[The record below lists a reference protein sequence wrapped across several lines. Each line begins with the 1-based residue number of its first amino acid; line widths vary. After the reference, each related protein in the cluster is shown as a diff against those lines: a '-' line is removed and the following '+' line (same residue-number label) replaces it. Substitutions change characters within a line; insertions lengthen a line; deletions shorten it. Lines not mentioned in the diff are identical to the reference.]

1 MPNYKNSRGGEQR
14 WNETGAGFITNQAV
28 FRDDFPGVALNPAI
42 WTSTV
47 GVGHG
52 IAVAGGA
59 LNISSGIAPN
69 TETVVK
75 SLVSFAVPNR
85 VRFIARASQRIANTE
100 MYLEVVDTTNDGQI
114 ARFLL
119 DGTVATSVKC
129 DALNAGISAGVTGV
143 AKLTTASDAVFEIQL
158 SEEEVCFA
166 DRPVDSVAAR
176 TSLLIRSRNVP
187 DPVDRYAIQIR
198 VKNLA
203 IPPVSSTTLTI
214 GAVVA
219 QESNEL
225 LTRIA
230 GGQGDISAAHSL
242 SAYLTGGL
250 VTISGFAAVAN
261 LATYWNDTVTPL
273 IAAGTYTG
281 TVRDLGISS
290 TQNRKTFYASAFA
303 DQAGTLFIDMSNDNI
318 AWRQAKKI
326 ACLAGDSV
334 ELSALICTRYYRV
347 RWVNGATAQAAF
359 MLNSG
364 VQGF

>member
-129 DALNAGISAGVTGV
+129 DALN
-143 AKLTTASDAVFEIQL
+143 
-158 SEEEVCFA
+158 
-166 DRPVDSVAAR
+166 
-176 TSLLIRSRNVP
+176 
-187 DPVDRYAIQIR
+187 
-198 VKNLA
+198 
-203 IPPVSSTTLTI
+203 
-214 GAVVA
+214 
-219 QESNEL
+219 
-225 LTRIA
+225 
-230 GGQGDISAAHSL
+230 SAAHSL

>member
-14 WNETGAGFITNQAV
+14 WNANGAGLVANQFA
-28 FRDDFPGVALNPAI
+28 FRDDFAGVALNPAI
-42 WTSTV
+42 WSSAI
-47 GVGHG
+47 GVGHNLT
-52 IAVAGGA
+52 VAGGE
-59 LNISSGIAPN
+59 LNIASGVLPN

-85 VRFIARASQRIANTE
+85 VWFIARASQRIANTE
-100 MYLEVVDTTNDGQI
+100 MYLEICDATNDGQI

-119 DGTVATSVKC
+119 DGTVATSVKV
-129 DALNAGISAGVTGV
+129 DAFNANVSAGFTVVT
-143 AKLTTASDAVFEIQL
+143 KTTSAGDAIFEIQL
-158 SEEEVCFA
+158 GNDEVVFG
-166 DRPVDSVAAR
+166 DRPVDTTTSR
-176 TSLLIRSRNVP
+176 TTLMVRSRNVP
-187 DPVDRYAIQIR
+187 DPVDQYIVQIR

-203 IPPVSSTTLTI
+203 VAPASSSTLTV

-230 GGQGDISAAHSL
+230 GGQGDVSNAHAIQVSIVWPSL
-242 SAYLTGGL
+242 Y
-250 VTISGFAAVAN
+250 
-261 LATYWNDTVTPL
+261 YNDTVTPL

-281 TVRDLGISS
+281 TVRDFGVVATS
-290 TQNRKTFYASAFA
+290 NRKTFVANGFS
-303 DQAGTLFIDMSNDNI
+303 DQAGTLFIDMSNDNVT
-318 AWRQAKKI
+318 WRQAKKI

-347 RWVNGATAQAAF
+347 RWVNGATVQAAL